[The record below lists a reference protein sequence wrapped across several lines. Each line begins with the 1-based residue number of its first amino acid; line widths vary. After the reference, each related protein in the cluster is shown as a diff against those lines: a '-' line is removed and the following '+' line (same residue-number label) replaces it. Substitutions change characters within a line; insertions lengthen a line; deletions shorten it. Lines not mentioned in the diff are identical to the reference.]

1 MHMIYL
7 IMRFLL
13 ACYFYFL
20 NYVIFNC
27 SCVKNLI
34 GLLFI
39 QKVNVGNVT
48 FSQLHGMN
56 VFIDFIL
63 EDRKYN
69 L

>member
-27 SCVKNLI
+27 SCVKGSV

-39 QKVNVGNVT
+39 QKVNVGNVA
-48 FSQLHGMN
+48 FSQLHGMS
-56 VFIDFIL
+56 VFMDFIL
-63 EDRKYN
+63 EDRKCN

>member
-1 MHMIYL
+1 MIYL

-27 SCVKNLI
+27 LCVKNFI

-48 FSQLHGMN
+48 FSQRHNMN
-56 VFIDFIL
+56 VFIDVIL
-63 EDRKYN
+63 KGRKCN

>member
-7 IMRFLL
+7 IIRFLL

-20 NYVIFNC
+20 NYMIFNC
-27 SCVKNLI
+27 SCVKSFI

-39 QKVNVGNVT
+39 QKANFSNMN
-48 FSQLHGMN
+48 FSQLHDMN
-56 VFIDFIL
+56 VFIDIIL
-63 EDRKYN
+63 KGHKYN